1 MINNN
6 RFAIK
11 LQNTYEHVLFYEN
24 EQLKEKALEKIPI
37 NQLNEYAKKKFDSY
51 IEQMKSNSSNEKHYN
66 LKDFFLLE
74 LLSWFKNDFFS
85 WVNEPICEICNSNKN
100 MKFKH
105 QANPESREV
114 LWLAGNV
121 EVYE

>member
-37 NQLNEYAKKKFDSY
+37 NQLNEYAKTKFDSY
-51 IEQMKSNSSNEKHYN
+51 IEQMKSNSSNEKLYN
-66 LKDFFLLE
+66 LKGDYE
-74 LLSWFKNDFFS
+74 LVIDGFGLADNDT
-85 WVNEPICEICNSNKN
+85 VRMLK
-100 MKFKH
+100 
-105 QANPESREV
+105 
-114 LWLAGNV
+114 
-121 EVYE
+121 

>member
-51 IEQMKSNSSNEKHYN
+51 IEQMKGNSSNEKLYN

-74 LLSWFKNDFFS
+74 LMSWFKNDFFS
-85 WVNEPICEICNSNKN
+85 WVNEPNCEICNSNKN

-105 QANPESREV
+105 QAKPESREV